1 MNEEKKGINGL
12 ELVEKLPNY
21 AHKDVDKNYEEYN
34 GKRDL
39 RSTQSGKRTKQ
50 TDKGELKEINKASV
64 PFCKDIVKSAV
75 AYLLGHP
82 PTLQPN
88 EENDASKEISR
99 TWKKNRMEAKLVKF
113 AETVKSEGI
122 SALVFYLNAENEIK
136 TRVLGY
142 EDGQLYPYFDEYG
155 DLMAFGWEYK
165 EGEGKKMHLFT
176 AETISVLQKDD
187 NWKLIEQNPN
197 PFGKIPVVF
206 LEQDNVEWHNVKWA
220 IDRYE
225 VLLSIQAD
233 INDEFGSPKY
243 KILGK
248 VNKDA
253 KDPRAIHLDIIETKD
268 GKIVHG
274 DVDIISAPQATA
286 AIKLELE
293 ELIGII
299 YEQTQTVRANFE
311 SVKGI
316 GNISNTAMELMY
328 QPAIIK
334 ARFAEADYEVVID
347 RCLNVIKAGIA
358 YTTPK
363 LNTQLEELTYD
374 VQFNSILP
382 KTDDDKIK
390 LIMEALTLGAIS
402 TKTAIKLNPL
412 IDNKEEE
419 YELLQAEKAN
429 QLGEIYEIE

>member
-1 MNEEKKGINGL
+1 MEEEKKGIDVLG
-12 ELVEKLPNY
+12 LVEKLSNY

-39 RSTQSGKRTKQ
+39 RSTQSGKRTKE

-64 PFCKDIVKSAV
+64 PFCRDIVKSAV

-82 PTLQPN
+82 PTLKSS
-88 EENDASKEISR
+88 EENDASTEISR
-99 TWKKNRMEAKLVKF
+99 IWKKNRMEAKLVKF

-122 SALVFYLNAENEIK
+122 SALVFYLNPENEIK
-136 TRVLGY
+136 ARVLGY
-142 EDGQLYPYFDEYG
+142 EDGQLYPYFDEFG
-155 DLMAFGWEYK
+155 DLKAFGWEYK
-165 EGEGKKMHLFT
+165 EGKGQKMHLFT
-176 AETISVLQKDD
+176 SDAISILQK
-187 NWKLIEQNPN
+187 NEGWKLIEQKPN

-206 LEQDNVEWHNVKWA
+206 LEQKEVEWHSVKWA

-233 INDEFGSPKY
+233 INNEFGSPKY
-243 KILGK
+243 KIIGK
-248 VNKDA
+248 VNKD
-253 KDPRAIHLDIIETKD
+253 KEDPRAIHLDIVETKD
-268 GKIVHG
+268 GKIIHG

-286 AIKLELE
+286 AIKLEIE
-293 ELIGII
+293 ELISII

-347 RCLNVIKAGIA
+347 RCLHVIKAGLS
-358 YTTPK
+358 YTVPK
-363 LNTQLEELTYD
+363 LKTQIEELTYD

-402 TKTAIKLNPL
+402 TKTAIRLNPL
-412 IDNKEEE
+412 IENKEEE

-429 QLGEIYEIE
+429 QLGETYEIE